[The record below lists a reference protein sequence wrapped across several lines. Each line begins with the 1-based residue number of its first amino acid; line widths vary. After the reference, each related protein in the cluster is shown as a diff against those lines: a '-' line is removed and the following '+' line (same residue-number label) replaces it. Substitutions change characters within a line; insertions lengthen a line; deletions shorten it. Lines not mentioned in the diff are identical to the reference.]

1 MANVHLAQLNI
12 GRVRAPLEDPIMKGF
27 VDRLA
32 DLNAL
37 ADASPGFVRTTA
49 RRITPAQWAT
59 LSSVSLI
66 VRG

>member
-1 MANVHLAQLNI
+1 MFCVLSEVPV
-12 GRVRAPLEDPIMKGF
+12 GSF
-27 VDRLA
+27 VMTREA
-32 DLNAL
+32 R
-37 ADASPGFVRTTA
+37 PGFAYTDA

>member
-1 MANVHLAQLNI
+1 VVPVGSVVTM
-12 GRVRAPLEDPIMKGF
+12 RE
-27 VDRLA
+27 
-32 DLNAL
+32 
-37 ADASPGFVRTTA
+37 ASPGFVRTTA